1 MPRGFAWLHYL
12 GIFLAMA
19 LGNEGL
25 EMWPLTQSEECA
37 VTGFLR
43 DKLQYRNRLQYM
55 QRAQVSQQELR
66 YLWVWVSL
74 SATESVQEV
83 LLEGHPS
90 WKFLEE
96 VHTLL
101 LDVQQGLTDVEVS
114 PKVEA
119 VVSLLSTPRLSLK
132 LVRPKALLDNCF
144 RVMEL
149 LYCSCCKQS
158 SVLNWQDCEVPS
170 PQPHSPE
177 PSSQCVAAPLYP
189 LPQQPPISLPRSPG
203 PKTGPPAQ

>member
-1 MPRGFAWLHYL
+1 MPRGIARLHYL
-12 GIFLAMA
+12 GILLGMA
-19 LGNEGL
+19 LGNGGL
-25 EMWPLTQSEECA
+25 EMWPLTQTEECA

-55 QRAQVSQQELR
+55 QKARVSQQELR

-90 WKFLEE
+90 WKYLEE

-101 LDVQQGLTDVEVS
+101 LDVQQSLTDVEIS
-114 PKVEA
+114 PKVDA
-119 VVSLLSTPRLSLK
+119 VVSLLSGPRLSLK

-158 SVLNWQDCEVPS
+158 SVLNWQDCEAPS

-177 PSSQCVAAPLYP
+177 PSSQCVATQLYP
-189 LPQQPPISLPRSPG
+189 LSQRPSVSLPHSPG
-203 PKTGPPAQ
+203 SKPGPPAQ